1 MTTQN
6 EETLL
11 GIEISLELLLD
22 KPIFFSLICHNSR
35 KYRVADGEY
44 IFFSVVDKPISGRT
58 TIQMQF
64 AG

>member
-1 MTTQN
+1 MTTKN

-35 KYRVADGEY
+35 KYRVVDGEY
-44 IFFSVVDKPISGRT
+44 IFCQLSINLFRGRT